1 VDRGNVADVPGI
13 LRRAL
18 PPLPVPISSSMIL
31 RVAAAVLTRA
41 MMGGAR
47 RSGGSGATVTAV
59 CTERPR
65 PGPMEAEAEAEE
77 GRAVIV
83 RLLQLPSRA
92 FVRGASSFSPPLIFR
107 LLFFVAGGRGEDV
120 QASNHHL

>member
-47 RSGGSGATVTAV
+47 RSGGSGATTTAV
-59 CTERPR
+59 CTERPG
-65 PGPMEAEAEAEE
+65 PGPMAAEAEE